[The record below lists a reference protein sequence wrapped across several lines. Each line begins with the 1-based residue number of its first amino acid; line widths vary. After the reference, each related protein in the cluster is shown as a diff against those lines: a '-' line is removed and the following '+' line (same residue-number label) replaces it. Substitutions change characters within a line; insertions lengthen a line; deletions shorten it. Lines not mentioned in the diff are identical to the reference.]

1 MDKRQERHIGDHDWH
16 SSEYVNDWIGR
27 DVQRDDDRRPL
38 LQQMLERTGLA
49 NDAEVHVLDVGAG
62 YGVVSEEVLRRFPD
76 ARITLLDF
84 SEPMFEQARRRLA
97 RHSAQVTFVMGDLS
111 NAQWTTKV
119 GGPFDLAI
127 SAIAIHNLRDHGLIA
142 ACYRAVHSVL
152 KPGAMFLDSDLVS
165 FSGGLDAHLEW
176 MRQAGFKTVECMLY
190 REPLAQIAATA

>member
-1 MDKRQERHIGDHDWH
+1 MSER
-16 SSEYVNDWIGR
+16 GR
-27 DVQRDDDRRPL
+27 GRP
-38 LQQMLERTGLA
+38 
-49 NDAEVHVLDVGAG
+49 
-62 YGVVSEEVLRRFPD
+62 
-76 ARITLLDF
+76 
-84 SEPMFEQARRRLA
+84 A

-176 MRQAGFKTVECMLY
+176 MRQAGFYAV
-190 REPLAQIAATA
+190 AF